1 MAAITSLSRF
11 SAAAD
16 NNSFEAKG
24 IKAFTQAYAATSAP
38 VLKKGAFLQEVCY
51 AQLTGNMTIN
61 ADVSNLD
68 QFDRVV
74 FHLSSDTTSR
84 TVTFGTGFVATA
96 TIAPAIS
103 KDARIEFEFDGTALR
118 EVTRWVGA

>member
-1 MAAITSLSRF
+1 MAAITSLTQF
-11 SAAAD
+11 SAVGD
-16 NNSFEAKG
+16 NNSYEGKG
-24 IKAFTQAYAATSAP
+24 IKSYTQAYAATSAP
-38 VLKKGAFLQEVCY
+38 VLKPAFKQIVAY
-51 AQLTGNMTIN
+51 AQLTGAMTIN
-61 ADVSNLD
+61 ADVTALKQWD
-68 QFDRVV
+68 TVV
-74 FHLSSDTTSR
+74 FHFSSDGTSR

>member
-1 MAAITSLSRF
+1 MAAITSLTQF
-11 SAAAD
+11 SAVED
-16 NNSFEAKG
+16 NNSYEGKG
-24 IKAFTQAYAATSAP
+24 IKSYTQAYAATSTP
-38 VLKKGAFLQEVCY
+38 VLKPAFKQIVAY
-51 AQLTGNMTIN
+51 AQLTGAMTIN
-61 ADVSNLD
+61 ADVTALKQWNT
-68 QFDRVV
+68 VV
-74 FHLSSDTTSR
+74 FHFSSDGTSR